1 MEPDQKGLLERMS
14 RVAGDAAGK
23 VQQEVAQPVVDAAK
37 VKTRAGV
44 RRAQQAAL
52 SQLPLA
58 TQDDVARLQSSID
71 RLEAAAGRCPGAAG
85 RAKPAPRRRSGGD
98 AKPKD

>member
-1 MEPDQKGLLERMS
+1 MEPDQNGLLERMS
-14 RVAGDAAGK
+14 RIAGDAAGK

-52 SQLPLA
+52 NQFPLA
-58 TQDDVARLQSSID
+58 TQDDIARLQSSID
-71 RLEAAAGRCPGAAG
+71 RLEAALADVQAQLE
-85 RAKPAPRRRSGGD
+85 AKPTPRRRSGGD

>member
-52 SQLPLA
+52 NQFPLA
-58 TQDDVARLQSSID
+58 TQDDVARLQAEID
-71 RLEAAAGRCPGAAG
+71 RLEAALLDVQAQLA
-85 RAKPAPRRRSGGD
+85 AKPAPRKRSTGD